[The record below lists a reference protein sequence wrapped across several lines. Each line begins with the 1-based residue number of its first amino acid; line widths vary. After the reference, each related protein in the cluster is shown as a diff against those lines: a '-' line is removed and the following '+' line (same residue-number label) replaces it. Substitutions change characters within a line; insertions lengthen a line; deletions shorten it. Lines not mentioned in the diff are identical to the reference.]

1 MVQTYGTTDH
11 SPHPQQVHDAG
22 NGEGSA
28 LLGEY
33 ATPKKPLRDGHAG
46 LTSSIGNLANT
57 IIGSGACFN
66 CSNKPTLQIFEL
78 S

>member
-1 MVQTYGTTDH
+1 MVQTYGATVD
-11 SPHPQQVHDAG
+11 SDQQGVREYG

-28 LLGEY
+28 LLGQY

-57 IIGSGACFN
+57 IIGSGA
-66 CSNKPTLQIFEL
+66 LWERL
-78 S
+78 